1 MAIAFTFQAV
11 AGPVA
16 VAPDQREYR
25 MQKFCSLCSALFI
38 AFCLSGPATAEDPGP
53 TAEELKNPPAHA
65 ERHESGL
72 VSLKLKEGTG
82 DRHPDPNDVAR
93 VHFTGWT
100 PDGAVFRTTRGD
112 KPGSFPLD
120 KVFPGW
126 SEGIQLMVVGEKR
139 RLWVPEHLG
148 PPNARTGPKSAVFD
162 VELLDI
168 LDLPEPPATL
178 DKPDPSA
185 KRLPSGTFT
194 KQIEPGQG
202 GELPGPT
209 GRVLLHYTLW
219 NEQGTTLDSTFSRN
233 RPTAFLLDRVMPA
246 FSEAVQEMTVGES
259 RYLWIPQFAHQ
270 GQWPNSPKGMMI
282 FEIKLVRILP
292 ENVLQPKEE
301 SGE

>member
-1 MAIAFTFQAV
+1 MQKSSSIRFTSSLITSAAAFLLGTGAV
-11 AGPVA
+11 AEVP
-16 VAPDQREYR
+16 APT
-25 MQKFCSLCSALFI
+25 
-38 AFCLSGPATAEDPGP
+38 P
-53 TAEELKNPPAHA
+53 EELKNPPAQA
-65 ERHESGL
+65 ERHASGL
-72 VSLKLKEGTG
+72 VSLKLEEGTG
-82 DRHPDPNDVAR
+82 KRHPDPNDIAK

-100 PDGAVFRTTRGD
+100 LDGAVFRTTRGD

-148 PPNARTGPKSAVFD
+148 PPNARSGPKSAVFD

-178 DKPDPSA
+178 KKPDPTA
-185 KRLPSGTFT
+185 ERLPSGTFT
-194 KQIEPGQG
+194 KQIEPGDG
-202 GELPGPT
+202 GKTPGPT

-219 NEQGTTLDSTFSRN
+219 NEQGTTLDSTFNRN

-246 FSEAVQEMTVGES
+246 FSEAVQTMTLGES

-270 GQWPNSPKGMMI
+270 GQWPNGPKGMMI

-292 ENVLQPKEE
+292 ESVLQPQEGG
-301 SGE
+301 GE